1 MSSFLVLSTLDLVLG
16 GLVFLLGLVIL
27 RENPRQKLNRAVA
40 FMLFFGGLG
49 SILAAMGFLSSSP
62 HLDEASRTLPQGI
75 LGHFSYLWEFFFPTL
90 FLFASIFPT
99 ERAFTRKVRSFEIL
113 VFTPH
118 IFHFVL
124 LLGISIL
131 GSRLPTLDLNLPHF
145 LHPILSLVGLLFEF
159 FLAVHRS
166 LFSLVNLGYGVAG
179 AVLLVDSYRHAR
191 VPRLKQ
197 QLRVIGVGLI
207 LCLSLYSV
215 ASSIPTLLN
224 LRLTEWLRSI
234 LTIAALTVGSGAIA
248 YSMVRY
254 KFLDT
259 KLLARRGILYAVA
272 SAVLVGIY
280 LGVVAQLNQFLTG
293 FIGTDT
299 RVFEPVFLII
309 ALILF
314 QPVLTRLEE
323 RLDLYFLRD
332 PGDYRNVLK
341 NLGRELLTSID
352 LDEMLSRSIRTVAE
366 ALMLRNAY
374 VVALAR
380 GGPLVYTGSGRH
392 PREEDLDPLPDI
404 LEHLDPAIESFRLY
418 GPVEEMP
425 RPDRA
430 HLVNRFHAALVIP
443 LRTKG
448 ETVGALLLGDKIT
461 GTEYTSEDVTLL
473 STLAVQMSI
482 SLQNGLLLRDRVAVA
497 RLEEELNLA
506 RRIQKSFLP
515 SRFPPM
521 SRLDV
526 HAVNT
531 PSRQVGG
538 DFYDLVPAGDGT
550 YFLAI
555 ADVSGKGVPAALLTS
570 MLQASLRTQADTA
583 RSVSTILNNINS
595 LVVKSTT
602 TEQFATFFLAR
613 VDERTLTMSFSNAGH
628 NYPVLYRKNGEQ
640 EHLVRGGMI
649 LGMFEGIRFEEEA
662 MDLFPGDRLLFYTDG
677 ITEAMNAAG
686 EEFGEERVEALLRG
700 LPPDL
705 TAREMTERILEGLYA
720 FLEGEE
726 PQDDVT
732 VMVLRVLEP
741 TEAPTGAEP
750 ERVSA
755 ETAGG

>member
-1 MSSFLVLSTLDLVLG
+1 MNSFFILATLDLVLG

-49 SILAAMGFLSSSP
+49 SILAAMGFLGSSP
-62 HLDEASRTLPQGI
+62 HLNEAARALPQGI

-99 ERAFTRKVRSFEIL
+99 ERAFTRKLRSFDFL

-118 IFHFVL
+118 IFHFLL
-124 LLGISIL
+124 LLGISVV
-131 GSRLPTLDLNLPHF
+131 GSRVSLPDLNVPHF
-145 LHPILSLVGLLFEF
+145 LSPILSLVGLLFEL
-159 FLAVHRS
+159 FLAIHRA

-215 ASSIPTLLN
+215 SSSIPTLLN
-224 LRLTEWLRSI
+224 LQLTEWLRSI

-272 SAVLVGIY
+272 SAALVGIY
-280 LGVVAQLNQFLTG
+280 LAVVVQLNQFLTG
-293 FIGTDT
+293 FIGIDT

-323 RLDLYFLRD
+323 RLDQYFLRD

-341 NLGRELLTSID
+341 NLGRELLTNID

-366 ALMLRNAY
+366 ALMLKNAY
-374 VVALAR
+374 VIALAR
-380 GGPLVYTGSGRH
+380 EGPVVHTGSGRQ
-392 PREEDLDPLPDI
+392 PGEEDLAPLPDM
-404 LEHLDPAIESFRLY
+404 LERLDPEVESFRLY
-418 GPVEEMP
+418 GPTEEMP

-461 GTEYTSEDVTLL
+461 GTEYTSEDVSLL
-473 STLAVQMSI
+473 STLAGQMSI
-482 SLQNGLLLRDRVAVA
+482 SLQNGLLLRDRLAVA
-497 RLEEELNLA
+497 RIEEELNLA

-521 SRLDV
+521 SRLDI

-538 DFYDLVPAGDGT
+538 DYYDLVPAGHGA

-583 RSVSTILNNINS
+583 TSVSSILTNINS

-613 VDERTLTMSFSNAGH
+613 VDEGKLTMSFSNAGH
-628 NYPVLYRKNGEQ
+628 NYPVLCRKNGERK
-640 EHLVRGGMI
+640 HLVRGGMI
-649 LGMFEGIRFEEEA
+649 LGMFEAIPFEEEA
-662 MDLFPGDRLLFYTDG
+662 LDLFPGDRLLFYTDG
-677 ITEAMNAAG
+677 ITEAVNAAG
-686 EEFGEERVEALLRG
+686 EDFGEERVEELLRE
-700 LPPDL
+700 LPAEL
-705 TAREMTERILEGLYA
+705 TAREMTERILERLYA
-720 FLEGEE
+720 FLEGAE

-741 TEAPTGAEP
+741 TEASP
-750 ERVSA
+750 ESGPVEVGVESR
-755 ETAGG
+755 